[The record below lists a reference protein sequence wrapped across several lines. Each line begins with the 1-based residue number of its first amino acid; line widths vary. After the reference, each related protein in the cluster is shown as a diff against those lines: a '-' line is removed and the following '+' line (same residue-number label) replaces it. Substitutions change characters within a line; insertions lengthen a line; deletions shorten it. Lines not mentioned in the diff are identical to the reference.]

1 MFPIDLLVKAA
12 RATPDAIAFQ
22 DEQRTLTFSEL
33 LSQACALAAAIQQ
46 LTGLRRPRVA
56 VLSPNS
62 LEMAIGIMAIHAGGF
77 WLIPLNPRD
86 AKAEVQRQVALVK
99 PDLFIIDAAHAEGF
113 DTCGMPVIYTGIH
126 GHDEDSHETIA
137 HLVSKHHGEKPVFA
151 GTDPSEPN
159 AIKFTGGSSGR
170 PKAVVQSFRT
180 VNTVAS
186 TVATAFDL
194 QADEVYLLTAPMTH
208 GAGAFM
214 LPVLSRGGRC
224 VIIEK
229 PRPASI
235 AGALEKFGAT
245 MTWMPPTLLYM
256 LMEVPGIAAMDLSHM
271 RHLIWS
277 GAPATVEK
285 LKQARALFGNVIE
298 SAYGQ
303 AEASSVATV
312 MRAHDVVS
320 DEDFA
325 SAGRPTLLSHVE
337 IAGPDGSILPVGE
350 TGEIIIRG
358 DIRMIEYLEMPD
370 ITAQTV
376 KGGWVH
382 TGDIGMFDARGY
394 LFIKGRLR
402 DVVISGGFNVYPLD
416 VEDVLCRNDAV
427 QEAVVFGVPDEK
439 WGERVEAAVMLR
451 AGATAH
457 PEQLMEFARQWL
469 GAVKTPKAIH
479 IVESLPRSNVGKV
492 LRREV
497 RSQFI
502 PSD

>member
-1 MFPIDLLVKAA
+1 MFPIDLLVKAT

-22 DEQRTLTFSEL
+22 DEQRMLTFSEL
-33 LSQACALAAAIQQ
+33 LAQAYALAAAIQQ
-46 LTGLRRPRVA
+46 LTGLQRPKVA

-86 AKAEVQRQVALVK
+86 AKFEVQRQVALVQ
-99 PDLFIIDAAHAEGF
+99 PDIFIIDPAHAEGF
-113 DTCGMPVIYTGIH
+113 ETGETPVVYTGTQSH
-126 GHDEDSHETIA
+126 GESSHKTITR
-137 HLVSKHHGEKPVFA
+137 LVAKHRGEKPHFA
-151 GTDPSEPN
+151 CADASEPN

-180 VNTVAS
+180 VNTVAT

-194 QADEVYLLTAPMTH
+194 QDDEVYLLTAPMTH

-214 LPVLSRGGRC
+214 LPVLTRGGRC

-229 PRPASI
+229 LRPASI
-235 AGALEKFGAT
+235 AEALEKFGAT

-256 LMEVPGIAAMDLSHM
+256 LMEVPGIAAMNFSHM

-277 GAPATVEK
+277 GAPASIEK

-312 MRAHDVVS
+312 MRAKDVLT
-320 DEDFA
+320 DEDFG

-337 IAGPDGSILPVGE
+337 IAGPDGNILPVGE
-350 TGEIIIRG
+350 TGEIIIRS

-370 ITAQTV
+370 VTAQTI
-376 KGGWVH
+376 KNGWVH
-382 TGDIGMFDARGY
+382 TGDVGMIDARGY
-394 LFIKGRLR
+394 LFIKARLR

-416 VEDVLCRNDAV
+416 VEDVLCRNEAV
-427 QEAVVFGVPDEK
+427 QEAVVFGVPDDK

-451 AGATAH
+451 AGAVAH

-469 GAVKTPKAIH
+469 GAVKTPKVIH
-479 IVESLPRSNVGKV
+479 IVEDLPRSNVGKV

-497 RSQFI
+497 RSQFV
-502 PSD
+502 PSA

>member
-1 MFPIDLLVKAA
+1 MFPVDLLVKAA
-12 RATPDAIAFQ
+12 RSWPESIAIQ
-22 DEQRTLTFSEL
+22 DGQRTLTFTQL
-33 LSQACALAAAIQQ
+33 LAQANALAAAIQQ
-46 LTGLRRPRVA
+46 ITGLRRPRVA

-86 AKAEVQRQVALVK
+86 AAAEVKRQIELAK
-99 PDLFIIDAAHAEGF
+99 PDLFILDPALDQGF
-113 DTCGMPVIYTGIH
+113 NARGMPVVYSRAH
-126 GHDEDSHETIA
+126 GNATSIEG
-137 HLVSKHHGEKPVFA
+137 LVQQHVGSTPVFA
-151 GTDPSEPN
+151 CTDPSQPN
-159 AIKFTGGSSGR
+159 AIKFTGGSSGK

-180 VNTVAS
+180 VNTVAA

-194 QADEVYLLTAPMTH
+194 KSDEVYLLTAPMTH

-214 LPVLSRGGRC
+214 LPVLACGGRC
-224 VIIEK
+224 IIIDK
-229 PRPASI
+229 PRPSSI
-235 AGALEKFGAT
+235 ADALEHYKAT

-256 LMEVPGIAAMDLSHM
+256 LMDVPGIQTRDFSAL

-277 GAPATVEK
+277 GAAATPEK
-285 LKQARALFGNVIE
+285 FKQARKLFGNVVE

-312 MRAHDVVS
+312 LRAHDIID
-320 DEDFA
+320 DETLA
-325 SAGRPTLLSHVE
+325 SVGKPTLLSHVE
-337 IAGPDGSILPVGE
+337 IMAPDGRILPVGE
-350 TGEIIIRG
+350 TGEIVIRG

-370 ITAQTV
+370 VTAQTIQN
-376 KGGWVH
+376 GWVH

-394 LFIKGRLR
+394 LFIKARLR

-416 VEDVLCRNDAV
+416 VEDVLCRNEAV

-439 WGERVEAAVMLR
+439 WGERVEAAVTLR
-451 AGATAH
+451 AGAVAH

-469 GAVKTPKAIH
+469 GAVKTPKVIH
-479 IVESLPRSNVGKV
+479 IVQDLPRSNVGKV

-497 RSQFI
+497 RNRFV
-502 PSD
+502 PSA

>member
-1 MFPIDLLVKAA
+1 MFPIDLLTKAA
-12 RATPDAIAFQ
+12 RAWPQAIAVQ
-22 DEQRTLTFSEL
+22 GEQGSLTFSEL
-33 LSQACALAAAIQQ
+33 LAQANALATGIQQ
-46 LTGLRRPRVA
+46 RTGKSRPRVA

-86 AKAEVQRQVALVK
+86 AKSEVQRQIELVQ
-99 PDLFIIDAAHAEGF
+99 PDLFIIDPAHTDGIN
-113 DTCGMPVIYTGIH
+113 TGNMPVLFTREH
-126 GHDEDSHETIA
+126 
-137 HLVSKHHGEKPVFA
+137 A
-151 GTDPSEPN
+151 GAESINQLASQHQGSLPMFDCTDAGEPN

-180 VNTVAS
+180 VNAVAV

-194 QADEVYLLTAPMTH
+194 KSDEVYLLTAPMTH

-229 PRPASI
+229 PRPESI
-235 AGALEKFGAT
+235 ADALEKFGAT

-256 LMEVPGIAAMDLSHM
+256 LMEVPGVASMDFSRM

-277 GAPATVEK
+277 GAPASIEK

-312 MRAHDVVS
+312 MRAHDVT
-320 DEDFA
+320 DDADFG
-325 SAGRPTLLSHVE
+325 SAGRPTLLAHVE
-337 IAGPDGSILPVGE
+337 VMSPEGRILP
-350 TGEIIIRG
+350 TGEMGEIVIRG
-358 DIRMIEYLEMPD
+358 DIRMIEYLGMPEV
-370 ITAQTV
+370 TAQTIQQ
-376 KGGWVH
+376 GWVH
-382 TGDIGMFDARGY
+382 TGDVGLFDERGY
-394 LFIKGRLR
+394 LFIKARLR
-402 DVVISGGFNVYPLD
+402 DVVITGGFNVYPLD
-416 VEDVLCRNDAV
+416 VEDVLCRNSAV
-427 QEAVVFGVPDEK
+427 QEAVVFGVPDDK

-451 AGATAH
+451 PGAAAH
-457 PEQLMEFARQWL
+457 AEELIAFVRDAL
-469 GAVKTPKAIH
+469 GAVKAPKVIH
-479 IVESLPRSNVGKV
+479 LVEDLPRSNVGKV

-497 RSQFI
+497 REQFVQAT
-502 PSD
+502 